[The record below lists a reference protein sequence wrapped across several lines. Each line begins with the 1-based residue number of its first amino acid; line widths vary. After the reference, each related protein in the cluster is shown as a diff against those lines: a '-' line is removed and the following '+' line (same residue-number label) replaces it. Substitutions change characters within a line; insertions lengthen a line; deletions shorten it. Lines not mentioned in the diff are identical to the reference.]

1 MLAHKK
7 LSEYQPTLTERQR
20 YSRST
25 NYIVS
30 QIVFRVKPQM
40 KGSEKMA
47 SIIERNGSYL
57 IRANCGYDG
66 NGKKI
71 QHSMTWT
78 PSPNMTKR
86 QIEREV
92 EKQASLFDERCRNGI
107 VLDSR
112 MTFEKYVN
120 EVWIGRAEKN
130 LKPTTFRRYKGFLKR
145 ILPALG
151 NMRMEKI
158 QPYHLYSYYD
168 NLREVKREDTKY
180 TPNEVAIELSHSL
193 KRTEFADDVKIALGT
208 IDRIRAG
215 NTVSGKTAK
224 KFAEQFGKKIEVLFS
239 AEEQNLADRTI
250 LHHHRLISA
259 ILQSAVYDMV
269 IMSNPCSRTKAPRV
283 GRTEAKFLDEFQ
295 AEQLLNTIYDKAD
308 HPYDVIIQLILYT
321 GMRRGEALGLEWE
334 DIDFVNN
341 VITIRHTLQYLPER
355 GVFEEETKNTS
366 SMRSIKVGQDL
377 IDILNDFRDWQ
388 DTEREQAGEFWTESG
403 KIFTA
408 KDGRPINPGTVT
420 SWFHNFVETN
430 KLPQI
435 SIHGLRHTNA
445 SIMISSGVPITTT
458 AKRLGHSTSA
468 TTSKIYA
475 HAIASAD
482 AAAASAIQ
490 AVIPLRRKA

>member
-1 MLAHKK
+1 
-7 LSEYQPTLTERQR
+7 
-20 YSRST
+20 
-25 NYIVS
+25 
-30 QIVFRVKPQM
+30 
-40 KGSEKMA
+40 MA
-47 SIIERNGSYL
+47 SIIKRNGSYL
-57 IRANCGYDG
+57 IRTNCGYDRS
-66 NGKKI
+66 GKKI

-107 VLDSR
+107 VLDNR
-112 MTFEKYVN
+112 MTFESYIN
-120 EVWIGRAEKN
+120 DVWIGRAEKN

-145 ILPALG
+145 IIPALG

-168 NLREVKREDTKY
+168 DLREVKREDTKY
-180 TPNEVAIELSHSL
+180 TPNEMAIELSYSL
-193 KRTEFADDVKIALGT
+193 KRTEFANDVKIALGT

-215 NTVSGKTAK
+215 NTVSGATAK
-224 KFAEQFGKKIEVLFS
+224 KFSEHFGKKIETLFN
-239 AEEQNLADRTI
+239 AEVQNLADRTI

-295 AEQLLNTIYDKAD
+295 AEQLLNTVYEKAD

-334 DIDFVNN
+334 DIDFINN
-341 VITIRHTLQYLPER
+341 VITIRHTLQYLPEK

-388 DTEREQAGEFWTESG
+388 DGEREQAGEFWTESG

-420 SWFHNFVETN
+420 SWFHNFVEAN
-430 KLPQI
+430 DLPPI

-490 AVIPLRRKA
+490 AVIPLRRRK

>member
-1 MLAHKK
+1 
-7 LSEYQPTLTERQR
+7 
-20 YSRST
+20 
-25 NYIVS
+25 
-30 QIVFRVKPQM
+30 
-40 KGSEKMA
+40 MA

-57 IRANCGYDG
+57 IRTNCGYDSS
-66 NGKKI
+66 GKKI

-78 PSPNMTKR
+78 PLPNMTKR

-92 EKQASLFDERCRNGI
+92 EKQAALFDERCRNGI

-112 MTFEKYVN
+112 MTFERYIN
-120 EVWIGRAEKN
+120 DVWLGRAEKN

-145 ILPALG
+145 IIPALG
-151 NMRMEKI
+151 NMHMEKI

-168 NLREVKREDTKY
+168 NLREVKREDAKY
-180 TPNEVAIELSHSL
+180 TPNEQAIELSHSL
-193 KRTEFADDVKIALGT
+193 RRTDFADKVKIALGR

-215 NTVSGKTAK
+215 ETVSEKTAQ
-224 KFAEQFGKKIEVLFS
+224 KFSEYFGKKVSALFEV
-239 AEEQNLADRTI
+239 EEKNLADRTI
-250 LHHHRLISA
+250 LRHHRLISA

-283 GRTEAKFLDEFQ
+283 GRTEAKYLDEDQ
-295 AEQLLNTIYDKAD
+295 VELLMNVIYEKAD

-321 GMRRGEALGLEWE
+321 GMRRGETLGLEWE

-341 VITIRHTLQYLPER
+341 VITIRHTLQYLPEK

-377 IDILNDFRDWQ
+377 MDILNDFHKWQ
-388 DTEREQAGEFWTESG
+388 DCEREQAGEFWTESK

-420 SWFHNFVETN
+420 SWFHNFVSSN
-430 KLPQI
+430 ALPQI

-490 AVIPLRRKA
+490 AVIPLRRRKM

>member
-1 MLAHKK
+1 
-7 LSEYQPTLTERQR
+7 
-20 YSRST
+20 
-25 NYIVS
+25 
-30 QIVFRVKPQM
+30 
-40 KGSEKMA
+40 MA

-57 IRANCGYDG
+57 IRTNCGYDSS
-66 NGKKI
+66 GKKI

-78 PSPNMTKR
+78 PLPNMTKR

-92 EKQASLFDERCRNGI
+92 EKQAALFDERCRNGI

-112 MTFEKYVN
+112 MTFERYIN
-120 EVWIGRAEKN
+120 DVWLGRAEKN

-145 ILPALG
+145 IIPALG
-151 NMRMEKI
+151 SMRMEKI

-168 NLREVKREDTKY
+168 DLREVKREDAKY
-180 TPNEVAIELSHSL
+180 TPNEQAIELSHSMR
-193 KRTEFADDVKIALGT
+193 RTDFADKVNISLGT

-215 NTVSGKTAK
+215 ATVSEKTAQ
-224 KFAEQFGKKIEVLFS
+224 KFSEYFGKKVSALFE
-239 AEEQNLADRTI
+239 AEEKNLADRTI

-259 ILQSAVYDMV
+259 IMQSAVYDMV

-283 GRTEAKFLDEFQ
+283 CRTEAKYLDE
-295 AEQLLNTIYDKAD
+295 EQVELLLNAVYEKAD

-341 VITIRHTLQYLPER
+341 VITIRHTLQYLPEK

-377 IDILNDFRDWQ
+377 IDVLNDFRDWQ
-388 DTEREQAGEFWTESG
+388 DSEREKAGEFWTES
-403 KIFTA
+403 KKMFTA
-408 KDGRPINPGTVT
+408 KDGRQINPGTVT
-420 SWFHNFVETN
+420 SWFHHFIEVN

-490 AVIPLRRKA
+490 AVIPLRRKV

>member
-1 MLAHKK
+1 
-7 LSEYQPTLTERQR
+7 
-20 YSRST
+20 
-25 NYIVS
+25 
-30 QIVFRVKPQM
+30 
-40 KGSEKMA
+40 MA
-47 SIIERNGSYL
+47 SIIKRNGSYL
-57 IRANCGYDG
+57 IRANCGYDR

-78 PSPNMTKR
+78 PEAGMTKR

-92 EKQASLFDERCRNGI
+92 EKQALLFDERCRNGT
-107 VLDSR
+107 VLDSK

-120 EVWIGRAEKN
+120 EVWMGRAENN
-130 LKPTTFRRYKGFLKR
+130 LKPTTFRRYKGFLKS

-151 NMRMEKI
+151 NLRMEKI

-168 NLREVKREDTKY
+168 NLREANREDVKY
-180 TPNEVAIELSHSL
+180 TPNEKAIELSHKL
-193 KRTEFADDVKIALGT
+193 KRTEFVDNVKIALGT

-215 NTVSGKTAK
+215 NTVSLRTAK
-224 KFAEQFGKKIEVLFS
+224 KFSEYFGKKIDTLFE
-239 AEEQNLADRTI
+239 ADEKNLSDRTI
-250 LHHHRLISA
+250 LHHHRLISS

-283 GRTEAKFLDEFQ
+283 KRKEAKFLDEIQ
-295 AEQLLNTIYDKAD
+295 IEQLLDAIYEKAE

-334 DIDFVNN
+334 DIDVVNN
-341 VITIRHTLQYLPER
+341 VITVRHTLQYLPDK
-355 GVFEEETKNTS
+355 GVYEEETKNTS

-377 IDILNDFRDWQ
+377 IDILTEFREWQ
-388 DTEREQAGEFWTESG
+388 NIKQEEAKDYWIDSK
-403 KIFTA
+403 KIFKA

-420 SWFHNFVETN
+420 SWFHNFVASN
-430 KLPQI
+430 NLPPI

-490 AVIPLRRKA
+490 AVIPLRKRKEKER

>member
-7 LSEYQPTLTERQR
+7 LSTDKPTLSERQR
-20 YSRST
+20 YSKSRK
-25 NYIVS
+25 YIVS
-30 QIVFRVKPQM
+30 YIVFQVKKKM

-57 IRANCGYDG
+57 IRANCGYNA

-112 MTFEKYVN
+112 MTFEKYIN

-145 ILPALG
+145 IIPALG

-180 TPNEVAIELSHSL
+180 TPNEMAIELSHSL
-193 KRTEFADDVKIALGT
+193 KRTEFAENIKIALGT

-215 NTVSGKTAK
+215 NTVSGTTAK
-224 KFAEQFGKKIEVLFS
+224 KFSEHFNKKIETLFS
-239 AEEQNLADRTI
+239 ADEQNLADRTI

-283 GRTEAKFLDEFQ
+283 GRTEAKYLDEFQ
-295 AEQLLNTIYDKAD
+295 AEKLLDTIYEKAD
-308 HPYDVIIQLILYT
+308 HPYNVIIQLILYT
-321 GMRRGEALGLEWE
+321 GMRRGEALGLEWG

-341 VITIRHTLQYLPER
+341 VITIRHTLQYLPEK
-355 GVFEEETKNTS
+355 GVFEEGTKNTS

-388 DTEREQAGEFWTESG
+388 DAEREQAGEFWTESG

-420 SWFHNFVETN
+420 SWFHNFVGTN
-430 KLPQI
+430 NLLQI

-445 SIMISSGVPITTT
+445 SIMISNGVPITTT

>member
-1 MLAHKK
+1 
-7 LSEYQPTLTERQR
+7 
-20 YSRST
+20 
-25 NYIVS
+25 
-30 QIVFRVKPQM
+30 
-40 KGSEKMA
+40 MA

-57 IRANCGYDG
+57 IRTNCGYDG

-168 NLREVKREDTKY
+168 DLREIKREDTKY
-180 TPNEVAIELSHSL
+180 TPNELAVELSHSL
-193 KRTEFADDVKIALGT
+193 KRTEFAKDVKIALGT

-224 KFAEQFGKKIEVLFS
+224 KFANQFGEKVEALFN

-283 GRTEAKFLDEFQ
+283 ARTEANYLEEDEVNELLD
-295 AEQLLNTIYDKAD
+295 AIYAKAD
-308 HPYDVIIQLILYT
+308 HPFDVIIQLILYT

-334 DIDFVNN
+334 DIDLAHN
-341 VITIRHTLQYLPER
+341 VITVRHTLQYLPEK
-355 GVFEEETKNTS
+355 GAFEEETKNTS

-377 IDILNDFRDWQ
+377 IDILNDFKEWQ
-388 DTEREQAGEFWTESG
+388 DHEREEAGEFRTESR

-420 SWFHNFVETN
+420 SWFHNFIQSN
-430 KLPQI
+430 NLPQI

-490 AVIPLRRKA
+490 AIIPLKRKRA

>member
-1 MLAHKK
+1 
-7 LSEYQPTLTERQR
+7 
-20 YSRST
+20 
-25 NYIVS
+25 
-30 QIVFRVKPQM
+30 
-40 KGSEKMA
+40 MA

-57 IRANCGYDG
+57 IRTNCGYDG
-66 NGKKI
+66 NG
-71 QHSMTWT
+71 
-78 PSPNMTKR
+78 MTKR

-168 NLREVKREDTKY
+168 DLREINREDTKY
-180 TPNEVAIELSHSL
+180 TPNELAVELSHSL
-193 KRTEFADDVKIALGT
+193 KRTEFAKDVKIALGT

-224 KFAEQFGKKIEVLFS
+224 KFANQFGKKVEALFN

-283 GRTEAKFLDEFQ
+283 ARTEANYLEEDEVNELLD
-295 AEQLLNTIYDKAD
+295 AIYAKAD
-308 HPYDVIIQLILYT
+308 HPFDVIIQLILYT

-334 DIDFVNN
+334 DIDLAHN
-341 VITIRHTLQYLPER
+341 VITVRHTLQYLPEK
-355 GVFEEETKNTS
+355 GAFEEETKNTS

-377 IDILNDFRDWQ
+377 IDILNDFKEWQ
-388 DTEREQAGEFWTESG
+388 DHEREEAGEFRTESR

-420 SWFHNFVETN
+420 SWFHNFIQSN
-430 KLPQI
+430 NLPQI

-445 SIMISSGVPITTT
+445 SIMISSGVP
-458 AKRLGHSTSA
+458 LSTPYLFHQVPILRYSLKQNIQKQGIQLF
-468 TTSKIYA
+468 KI
-475 HAIASAD
+475 SC
-482 AAAASAIQ
+482 
-490 AVIPLRRKA
+490 IPCSYKCYFYVVFP

>member
-1 MLAHKK
+1 
-7 LSEYQPTLTERQR
+7 
-20 YSRST
+20 
-25 NYIVS
+25 
-30 QIVFRVKPQM
+30 
-40 KGSEKMA
+40 MA

-57 IRANCGYDG
+57 IRANCGYDS

-78 PSPNMTKR
+78 PLPNMTKR

-92 EKQASLFDERCRNGI
+92 EKQAALFDERCRNGI

-112 MTFEKYVN
+112 MTFEKYITD
-120 EVWIGRAEKN
+120 VWIGRAEKN

-145 ILPALG
+145 IIPALG
-151 NMRMEKI
+151 NLRMEKI

-168 NLREVKREDTKY
+168 DLREVKREDAKY
-180 TPNEVAIELSHSL
+180 TPNAQAIEFSHSMR
-193 KRTEFADDVKIALGT
+193 RTDFADKVKIALGT

-215 NTVSGKTAK
+215 ETVSEKTAQ
-224 KFAEQFGKKIEVLFS
+224 KFSEYFGKKVSDLFE
-239 AEEQNLADRTI
+239 AEEKNLADRTI

-269 IMSNPCSRTKAPRV
+269 IMSNPCSRTKSPRV
-283 GRTEAKFLDEFQ
+283 CRTEAKYLDE
-295 AEQLLNTIYDKAD
+295 EQVELLMDAIYEKAA

-341 VITIRHTLQYLPER
+341 VITIRHTLQYLPEK

-377 IDILNDFRDWQ
+377 IDILCDFRDWQ
-388 DTEREQAGEFWTESG
+388 DSEREQAGEFWTESK

-420 SWFHNFVETN
+420 SWFHRFVESN
-430 KLPQI
+430 QLPPI

-490 AVIPLRRKA
+490 AVIPLKRRRY

>member
-1 MLAHKK
+1 
-7 LSEYQPTLTERQR
+7 
-20 YSRST
+20 
-25 NYIVS
+25 
-30 QIVFRVKPQM
+30 M

-47 SIIERNGSYL
+47 SITERNGSYL
-57 IRANCGYDG
+57 IRANCGYDR

-71 QHSMTWT
+71 QYSMTWK
-78 PSPNMTKR
+78 PSPDMTKR

-92 EKQASLFDERCRNGI
+92 EKQASLFDEKCRSGL
-107 VLDSR
+107 VLDSK
-112 MTFEKYVN
+112 MTFEKYIN
-120 EVWIGRAEKN
+120 EVWMGRAEKN

-145 ILPALG
+145 IIPALG

-168 NLREVKREDTKY
+168 DLREVKREDTKY
-180 TPNEVAIELSHSL
+180 TPNEKAIELSHTL

-215 NTVSGKTAK
+215 NAVSLKTAQ
-224 KFAEQFGKKIEVLFS
+224 KFSERFGEKIETLFIV
-239 AEEQNLADRTI
+239 EEQNLADRTI

-283 GRTEAKFLDEFQ
+283 GRTEAKYLDELQ
-295 AEQLLNTIYDKAD
+295 AEQLLNTIYEKAE
-308 HPYDVIIQLILYT
+308 HPFDVIIQLILYT

-334 DIDFVNN
+334 DIDFTNN
-341 VITIRHTLQYLPER
+341 VITIRHTLQYLPEK

-388 DTEREQAGEFWTESG
+388 DSEKEKAGEFWTECK

-408 KDGRPINPGTVT
+408 RDGRPINPCTVT
-420 SWFHNFVETN
+420 SWFHNFVASN
-430 KLPQI
+430 NLPQI

-490 AVIPLRRKA
+490 AVIPLRRKRA

>member
-1 MLAHKK
+1 
-7 LSEYQPTLTERQR
+7 
-20 YSRST
+20 
-25 NYIVS
+25 
-30 QIVFRVKPQM
+30 M

-47 SIIERNGSYL
+47 SITERNGSYL
-57 IRANCGYDG
+57 IRTNCGYDSR
-66 NGKKI
+66 GKKI

-78 PSPNMTKR
+78 PEPNMTKR
-86 QIEREV
+86 QIEREL
-92 EKQASLFDERCRNGI
+92 EKQAALFDERVRNGI
-107 VLDSR
+107 VLDSK
-112 MTFEKYVN
+112 MTFERYIN
-120 EVWIGRAEKN
+120 DIWIGRAEKN

-145 ILPALG
+145 IIPALG

-158 QPYHLYSYYD
+158 QPCHLYAYYD
-168 NLREVKREDTKY
+168 NLREEKREDVKY
-180 TPNEVAIELSHSL
+180 TPNEAAIELSDSM
-193 KRTEFADDVKIALGT
+193 KRNEFVSNVNIALGT

-215 NTVSGKTAK
+215 NTVSERTAQ
-224 KFAEQFGKKIEVLFS
+224 KFAEYFGKKVSSLFT
-239 AEEQNLADRTI
+239 AEEKNLADRTI
-250 LHHHRLISA
+250 LHHHRLIST

-283 GRTEAKFLDEFQ
+283 ARTEAAFLE
-295 AEQLLNTIYDKAD
+295 ENEVEELLDAVYEKAD
-308 HPYDVIIQLILYT
+308 HPFDVIIQLILYT

-334 DIDFVNN
+334 DIDFANN
-341 VITIRHTLQYLPER
+341 VITVRHTLQYLPEK

-388 DTEREQAGEFWTESG
+388 DSEREKAGEFWIGGS

-408 KDGRPINPGTVT
+408 QDGRPINPGTVT
-420 SWFHNFVETN
+420 SWFHNFIQSN
-430 KLPQI
+430 DLPQI

-490 AVIPLRRKA
+490 AVIPLKRKRA

>member
-1 MLAHKK
+1 
-7 LSEYQPTLTERQR
+7 
-20 YSRST
+20 
-25 NYIVS
+25 
-30 QIVFRVKPQM
+30 
-40 KGSEKMA
+40 MA

-57 IRANCGYDG
+57 IRTNCGYDS

-71 QHSMTWT
+71 QHSMTW
-78 PSPNMTKR
+78 SPTHNMTKR

-92 EKQASLFDERCRNGI
+92 EKQAALFDEKCRNGI

-145 ILPALG
+145 IIPALG

-168 NLREVKREDTKY
+168 NLREINREDVKY
-180 TPNEVAIELSHSL
+180 TPNEQAIELSHSL
-193 KRTEFADDVKIALGT
+193 TRNDIVEKIHISFGT

-215 NTVSGKTAK
+215 ETVSGRTAQ
-224 KFAEQFGKKIEVLFS
+224 KFSEYFGKKTGSLFE
-239 AEEQNLADRTI
+239 AEERNLADRTI
-250 LHHHRLISA
+250 LHHHRLISS

-283 GRTEAKFLDEFQ
+283 CRTEAKYLDESQ
-295 AEQLLNTIYDKAD
+295 IELLMNAIDEKAD

-334 DIDFVNN
+334 DIDFINN
-341 VITIRHTLQYLPER
+341 VITIRHTLQYLPEK

-377 IDILNDFRDWQ
+377 IDVLNDFRAWQ
-388 DTEREQAGEFWTESG
+388 NLEREQAGEFWTENK

-420 SWFHNFVETN
+420 SWFHHFVASN
-430 KLPQI
+430 ALPQI

-490 AVIPLRRKA
+490 AIIPLKRKGR

>member
-1 MLAHKK
+1 
-7 LSEYQPTLTERQR
+7 
-20 YSRST
+20 
-25 NYIVS
+25 
-30 QIVFRVKPQM
+30 
-40 KGSEKMA
+40 MA

-57 IRANCGYDG
+57 IRTNCGYDG

-168 NLREVKREDTKY
+168 DLRETKREDTKY
-180 TPNEVAIELSHSL
+180 TPNELAVELSHSL
-193 KRTEFADDVKIALGT
+193 KRTEFVKDVKIALGT
-208 IDRIRAG
+208 IDRIMAG

-224 KFAEQFGKKIEVLFS
+224 KFANQFGEKVEALFN

-259 ILQSAVYDMV
+259 ILQSAVYNMV

-283 GRTEAKFLDEFQ
+283 ARTEANYLEEDEVNELLD
-295 AEQLLNTIYDKAD
+295 AIYAKAD
-308 HPYDVIIQLILYT
+308 HPFDVIIQLILYT

-334 DIDFVNN
+334 DIDLAHN
-341 VITIRHTLQYLPER
+341 VITVRHTLQYLPEK

-377 IDILNDFRDWQ
+377 IDILNDFKEWQ
-388 DTEREQAGEFWTESG
+388 DHEREEAGEFRTESR

-420 SWFHNFVETN
+420 SWFHNFIQSN
-430 KLPQI
+430 NLPQI

-490 AVIPLRRKA
+490 AIIPLKRKRA